1 MADDVFNVCR
11 AVIASK
17 VAGLNLTAGSPAAP
31 VPVEERKLPSED
43 EAFDHLPLIIV
54 SLGPQQGPETPFESA
69 GPAGATVKQDVQVQ
83 VVIISAGNRDVEGG
97 LDDHPGW
104 LRQIARVCSGPSL
117 EEDIPGLLT
126 CAVDTNLVIDRGLF
140 KEGYDYS
147 GLNVKLGVAVP
158 AT

>member
-1 MADDVFNVCR
+1 MADNVFNACR

-54 SLGPQQGPETPFESA
+54 SLGPQP